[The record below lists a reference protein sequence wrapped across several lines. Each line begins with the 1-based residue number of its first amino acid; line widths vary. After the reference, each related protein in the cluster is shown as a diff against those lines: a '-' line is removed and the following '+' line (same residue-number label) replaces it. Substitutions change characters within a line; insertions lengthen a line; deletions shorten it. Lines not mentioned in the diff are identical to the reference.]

1 MNHRT
6 IDQISEGQ
14 LHDGAHL
21 FSPGSEDG
29 CVVVRDDPRMSNT
42 EIQQNRPLL
51 LKQISYN
58 NIHSRVEVKRKSNGL
73 EGQVAEIE
81 KQTEKAL
88 HRKNQSKYSHDKMGP
103 EEVVD
108 PQKGNITKELIHL
121 VLKI

>member
-42 EIQQNRPLL
+42 EIQHNRPLL
-51 LKQISYN
+51 LNQILYN
-58 NIHSRVEVKRKSNGL
+58 NIHFRVEVKRKYKSNGL
-73 EGQVAEIE
+73 IGRVAVTE

-88 HRKNQSKYSHDKMGP
+88 NRQN
-103 EEVVD
+103 
-108 PQKGNITKELIHL
+108 
-121 VLKI
+121 